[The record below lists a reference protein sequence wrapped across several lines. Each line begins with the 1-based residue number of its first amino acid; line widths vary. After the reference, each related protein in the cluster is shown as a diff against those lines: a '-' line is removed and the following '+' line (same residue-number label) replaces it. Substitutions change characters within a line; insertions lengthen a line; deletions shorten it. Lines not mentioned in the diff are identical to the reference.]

1 MNIYNKISVI
11 FFLVAISVG
20 YSMYEKKKLDDYFS
34 KAEAPI
40 LESLPSS
47 EFLKDFRTGEV
58 FDFPVEA
65 KASKGILVHFW
76 GTWCAPCEYELPHFL
91 KFSEKLGKKDV
102 RVVLLAVND
111 DNVKIKKFLKRFGNL
126 PSNISI
132 VHDKK
137 GKTMPMFGVVKV
149 PETFVFSPDGDTL
162 TKLVGPQD
170 WDKGYY
176 LSRVFSMLGLSSN

>member
-1 MNIYNKISVI
+1 M
-11 FFLVAISVG
+11 
-20 YSMYEKKKLDDYFS
+20 
-34 KAEAPI
+34 
-40 LESLPSS
+40 
-47 EFLKDFRTGEV
+47 
-58 FDFPVEA
+58 
-65 KASKGILVHFW
+65 
-76 GTWCAPCEYELPHFL
+76 
-91 KFSEKLGKKDV
+91 